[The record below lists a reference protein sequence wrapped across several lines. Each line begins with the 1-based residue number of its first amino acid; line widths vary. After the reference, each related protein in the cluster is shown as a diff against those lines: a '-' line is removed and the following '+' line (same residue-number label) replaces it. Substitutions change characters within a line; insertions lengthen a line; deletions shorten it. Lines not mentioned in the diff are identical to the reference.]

1 MVYLN
6 SPVAISARHVGTSCL
21 EEGWDGQNDRQSN
34 NLSSFL
40 AHHYTISIPV
50 LKRNTCRWEYPLIGS
65 SLLIFLAIFA
75 IKKETLNGFT
85 FHLSSKLH

>member
-50 LKRNTCRWEYPLIGS
+50 LYVGI
-65 SLLIFLAIFA
+65 SLERINSLNFLAIFA